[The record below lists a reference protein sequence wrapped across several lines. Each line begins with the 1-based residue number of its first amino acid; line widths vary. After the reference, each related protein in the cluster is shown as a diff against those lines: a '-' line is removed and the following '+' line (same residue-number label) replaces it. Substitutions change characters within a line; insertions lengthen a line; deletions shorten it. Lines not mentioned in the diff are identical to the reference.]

1 MVESKLEKG
10 CRTMRKILF
19 SILAISVF
27 SGCASLPLNYP
38 RTSTTA
44 LPQPEETSSWRRI
57 QPQLDGPPGESA
69 FYLLPSGIDAFV
81 ARMLLIDAAE
91 RTLDL
96 QYYIFQGAITPKL
109 VVDRML
115 AAADRGVR
123 IRLLVDDWNI
133 KGKDFVLAMIDTH
146 PNVEVRVF
154 NPVAGFR
161 SSSLS
166 RPFHY
171 LLGAERIKN
180 RMHNKAFV
188 VDNTFAIVGGRNLGD
203 EYFQAQGDVN
213 FEDMDLMAI
222 GPIAKEVSAGFDEY
236 WNHELAIPI
245 RAFVSQEPA
254 AEDIQKARLMLD
266 QHREALKAT
275 EFGRKLRESDLLK
288 RLEAG
293 RLPVVWAQG
302 EVLYD
307 RPERVIASGPPNPS
321 NSIGPR
327 LRKMI
332 EESQNEALLIS
343 PYFVPR
349 ETGVELFAKIRHRG
363 VTVKILTN
371 SLASNDVPIVH
382 GGYARYRKD
391 LLRMGVDLFELKPVL
406 GQKEEKDH
414 RQLGGSSGA
423 ALHAKTFIMDRKV
436 LFVGTLNF
444 DPRSV
449 FSDTQNGIVV
459 RSETLAGEA
468 ARLFEE
474 ITSAHRAFRVTLR
487 TSSTESNGSA
497 SERDE
502 LEWITQENGKEVRYF
517 HEPKTGLWRRVTTKI
532 LSLLAP
538 EKML

>member
-1 MVESKLEKG
+1 
-10 CRTMRKILF
+10 MRKVLFLVLIL
-19 SILAISVF
+19 SVL
-27 SGCASLPLNYP
+27 SGCASIPLDHP

-44 LPQPEETSSWRRI
+44 LPQPGETSLWRRI
-57 QPQLDGPPGESA
+57 QPQFDSHPGESG

-81 ARMLLIDAAE
+81 ARILLIDAAE

-96 QYYIFQGAITPKL
+96 QYYIFHGDITPKL

-133 KGKDFVLAMIDTH
+133 KGKDFVLAMIDAH
-146 PNVEVRVF
+146 PNIEVRVF
-154 NPVAGFR
+154 NPIPGSR
-161 SSSLS
+161 SSFLS
-166 RPFHY
+166 RPLHY
-171 LLGAERIKN
+171 LLGAERIKK

-188 VDNTFAIVGGRNLGD
+188 VDNTVAIVGGRNIGD
-203 EYFQAQGDVN
+203 EYFQAHGDVN
-213 FEDMDLMAI
+213 FEDMDIMAV

-245 RAFVSQEPA
+245 QAFVSQEPA
-254 AEDIQKARLMLD
+254 AEDIQKARRTLD
-266 QHREALKAT
+266 DHREAMKAT
-275 EFGRKLRESDLLK
+275 EYGGKLRESDLLK

-307 RPERVIASGPPNPS
+307 RPERVNASGPPNAS
-321 NSIGPR
+321 NSMGPR
-327 LRKMI
+327 LREMI
-332 EESQNEALLIS
+332 EQAQNEALLIS

-349 ETGVELFAKIRHRG
+349 EAGVKMFARMRDRG

-371 SLASNDVPIVH
+371 SLASNDVPIAH

-391 LLRMGVDLFELKPVL
+391 LLRLGVDLFEVRPAPGRREK
-406 GQKEEKDH
+406 KDH
-414 RQLGGSSGA
+414 TQVGGSSGA
-423 ALHAKTFIMDRKV
+423 ALHAKTFILDRKV
-436 LFVGTLNF
+436 LFVGTLNL

-449 FSDTQNGIVV
+449 RFDTQNGIAV
-459 RSETLAGEA
+459 RSETLARQA
-468 ARLFEE
+468 ASLFEE
-474 ITSAHRAFRVTLR
+474 SASAHRAFRVTLR
-487 TSSTESNGSA
+487 TSSTEANGSPSA
-497 SERDE
+497 GNA
-502 LEWITQENGKEVRYF
+502 LEWVTEENGKEVRYF
-517 HEPKTGLWRRVTTKI
+517 HEPETGLWRRITVKI

>member
-1 MVESKLEKG
+1 
-10 CRTMRKILF
+10 MRKIFFL
-19 SILAISVF
+19 ILVISVL

-44 LPQPEETSSWRRI
+44 LSQPEETSLWRRI
-57 QPQLDGPPGESA
+57 QPQLDSHQGESG

-81 ARMLLIDAAE
+81 ARILLIDAAE

-96 QYYIFQGAITPKL
+96 QYYIFHGDITPKL

-133 KGKDFVLAMIDTH
+133 KGKDVVLAMIDAH
-146 PNVEVRVF
+146 PNIEVRIF
-154 NPVAGFR
+154 NPVAGSR
-161 SSSLS
+161 SSFLS
-166 RPFHY
+166 RPLNY
-171 LLGAERIKN
+171 LFGAGRIKN
-180 RMHNKAFV
+180 RMHNKAFI
-188 VDNTFAIVGGRNLGD
+188 VDNTAAIVGGRNLGD
-203 EYFQAQGDVN
+203 EYFQAHGDVN
-213 FEDMDLMAI
+213 FEDMDLMAV

-236 WNHELAIPI
+236 WNHELAIPV
-245 RAFVSQEPA
+245 RAFVTREPP
-254 AEDIQKARLMLD
+254 AEDIEKARQILD
-266 QHREALKAT
+266 EHREAMKAT
-275 EFGRKLRESDLLK
+275 EYGRKLRESDLLK

-307 RPERVIASGPPNPS
+307 RPERVNASGPPNPS

-327 LRKMI
+327 LREII
-332 EESQNEALLIS
+332 EGAKNEALLIS

-349 ETGVELFAKIRHRG
+349 ETGVELFAKMRHRG
-363 VTVKILTN
+363 VAVKILTN
-371 SLASNDVPIVH
+371 SLASNDVPLAH

-391 LLRMGVDLFELKPVL
+391 LLKLGVDLFELKPVP

-423 ALHAKTFIMDRKV
+423 ALHAKTFILDRKV
-436 LFVGTLNF
+436 LFVGTLNL

-449 FSDTQNGIVV
+449 YSDTQNGIAV
-459 RSETLAGEA
+459 RSETLAEQA

-474 ITSAHRAFRVTLR
+474 SASAHRAFRVTLR
-487 TSSTESNGSA
+487 TGSTESNGSA

-502 LEWITQENGKEVRYF
+502 LEWITEQNGKEVRYF
-517 HEPKTGLWRRVTTKI
+517 HEPETGLWRRITVKI
-532 LSLLAP
+532 LSLFAP

>member
-1 MVESKLEKG
+1 MQ
-10 CRTMRKILF
+10 KILF
-19 SILAISVF
+19 LILAISVL
-27 SGCASLPLNYP
+27 SGCASLPLNTS

-44 LPQPEETSSWRRI
+44 LPRPEETSLWRRI
-57 QPQLDGPPGESA
+57 QPQLDGHPGESG
-69 FYLLPSGIDAFV
+69 FYLLPSGIDAFI

-96 QYYIFQGAITPKL
+96 QYYIFHGDITPKL

-133 KGKDFVLAMIDTH
+133 MGKDLVLAMIDAH
-146 PNVEVRVF
+146 PNIEVRIF
-154 NPVAGFR
+154 NPVAGSR

-171 LLGAERIKN
+171 LLGAKRIKN

-188 VDNTFAIVGGRNLGD
+188 VDNTAAIVGGRNLGD
-203 EYFQAQGDVN
+203 EYFQAHEDVN

-245 RAFVSQEPA
+245 RAFVTREPP
-254 AEDIQKARLMLD
+254 AEDIEKARQILD
-266 QHREALKAT
+266 EHREAMKAT

-307 RPERVIASGPPNPS
+307 RPARVNASGIPDPS
-321 NSIGPR
+321 NSMGPR
-327 LRKMI
+327 LREMI
-332 EESQNEALLIS
+332 EGAQTEALLIS

-349 ETGVELFAKIRHRG
+349 ERGVEMFAKMRQRG

-371 SLASNDVPIVH
+371 SLASNDVPIAH

-391 LLRMGVDLFELKPVL
+391 LLRLGVDLFELRPAP
-406 GQKEEKDH
+406 GQREKKDH
-414 RQLGGSSGA
+414 TQVGGSSGA
-423 ALHAKTFIMDRKV
+423 ALHAKTFILDRNV
-436 LFVGTLNF
+436 VFVGTLNL

-449 FSDTQNGIVV
+449 WSDTQNGIAV
-459 RSETLAGEA
+459 RSETLARQA
-468 ARLFEE
+468 AALFEE
-474 ITSAHRAFRVTLR
+474 SASAHRAFRVTFR
-487 TSSTESNGSA
+487 TGSTESNGSA

-502 LEWITQENGKEVRYF
+502 LEWITEEDGREVRYS
-517 HEPKTGLWRRVTTKI
+517 HEPKTGLWRRLSVKF
-532 LSLLAP
+532 LSLFAP
-538 EKML
+538 EKMM

>member
-1 MVESKLEKG
+1 MKNLL
-10 CRTMRKILF
+10 ILVL
-19 SILAISVF
+19 ILSVL

-38 RTSTTA
+38 RTFTTA
-44 LPQPEETSSWRRI
+44 LSQPEETSLRRKI
-57 QPQLDGPPGESA
+57 QPQLDDHPGESA

-81 ARMLLIDAAE
+81 ARILLINAAE

-96 QYYIFQGAITPKL
+96 QYYIFHGDVTPKL

-133 KGKDFVLAMIDTH
+133 KGKDFVLAMIDAH
-146 PNVEVRVF
+146 PNIEVRVF

-203 EYFQAQGDVN
+203 EYFQAHGDVN

-245 RAFVSQEPA
+245 QAFVSQSPA
-254 AEDIQKARLMLD
+254 EEDVQKARLMLD
-266 QHREALKAT
+266 QHREAMKAT
-275 EFGRKLRESDLLK
+275 EYGKKLRESDLLK

-307 RPERVIASGPPNPS
+307 RPERVTASGPPNPS
-321 NSIGPR
+321 HSMGPR

-349 ETGVELFAKIRHRG
+349 ETGVALFAKMRDRG

-382 GGYARYRKD
+382 SGYARYRKD
-391 LLRMGVDLFELKPVL
+391 LLRLGVDLFELRPAPWQREK
-406 GQKEEKDH
+406 KDH
-414 RQLGGSSGA
+414 KQLGGSSGA
-423 ALHAKTFIMDRKV
+423 ALHAKTFILDRKV
-436 LFVGTLNF
+436 LFVGTLNL

-449 FSDTQNGIVV
+449 WSDTQNGIVV
-459 RSETLAGEA
+459 RSETLAEQA

-474 ITSAHRAFRVTLR
+474 STSSHRAFKVTLR
-487 TSSTESNGSA
+487 KSSTEVNGSPSA
-497 SERDE
+497 DNG
-502 LEWITQENGKEVRYF
+502 LEWITEENGKEVRYS
-517 HEPKTGLWRRVTTKI
+517 HEPKTGLWRRLTVKV
-532 LSLLAP
+532 LSLFAP

>member
-1 MVESKLEKG
+1 MKKL
-10 CRTMRKILF
+10 LF
-19 SILAISVF
+19 LVLILASL

-38 RTSTTA
+38 RTPTSA
-44 LPQPEETSSWRRI
+44 LPHPEETRLWRTI
-57 QPQLDGPPGESA
+57 QPQLDGHPGESG

-81 ARMLLIDAAE
+81 ARILLIDAAE

-96 QYYIFQGAITPKL
+96 QYYIFHGDITPKL

-133 KGKDFVLAMIDTH
+133 RGKDHVLAMIDTH
-146 PNVEVRVF
+146 PNIEVRVF
-154 NPVAGFR
+154 NPVAGSR
-161 SSSLS
+161 SSFLS
-166 RPFHY
+166 RPLHY
-171 LLGAERIKN
+171 VFGAERIKN

-188 VDNTFAIVGGRNLGD
+188 VDNTVAIVGGRNIGD
-203 EYFQAQGDVN
+203 EYFQAQHDVN
-213 FEDMDLMAI
+213 FEDIDLMAM

-245 RAFVSQEPA
+245 RAFVSQDPA
-254 AEDIQKARLMLD
+254 AEDVEKARLILD
-266 QHREALKAT
+266 QHREAMKAT
-275 EFGRKLRESDLLK
+275 EYGRKLRESDLLK

-307 RPERVIASGPPNPS
+307 RPGRVNASGPLDPS
-321 NSIGPR
+321 NSMGPR
-327 LRKMI
+327 LREII
-332 EESQNEALLIS
+332 EEAQSEALLIS

-349 ETGVELFAKIRHRG
+349 ERGVKMFARMRDRG

-371 SLASNDVPIVH
+371 SLASNDVPIAH

-391 LLRMGVDLFELKPVL
+391 LLRLGVDLFELKPVP
-406 GQKEEKDH
+406 GQREEKDH
-414 RQLGGSSGA
+414 TQLGGSSGA
-423 ALHAKTFIMDRKV
+423 ALHAKTFILDRKV
-436 LFVGTLNF
+436 LFVGTFNL

-449 FSDTQNGIVV
+449 WSDTQNGIVV
-459 RSETLAGEA
+459 RSETLAGQA

-474 ITSAHRAFRVTLR
+474 STSMQRAFRVTLR
-487 TSSTESNGSA
+487 TSSTEANGSPSA
-497 SERDE
+497 GTG
-502 LEWITQENGKEVRYF
+502 LEWVTEENGKEVRYF
-517 HEPKTGLWRRVTTKI
+517 HEPETGLWRRISLKF
-532 LSLLAP
+532 LSLFAP

>member
-1 MVESKLEKG
+1 
-10 CRTMRKILF
+10 MRKILF
-19 SILAISVF
+19 LILAISAF
-27 SGCASLPLNYP
+27 SGCANLPLNYP

-44 LPQPEETSSWRRI
+44 LSQPEETSLWRRI
-57 QPQLDGPPGESA
+57 QPQLDGHPGESG

-81 ARMLLIDAAE
+81 ARILLIDAAE

-96 QYYIFQGAITPKL
+96 QYYIFHGDITPKL
-109 VVDRML
+109 VVDRLL

-133 KGKDFVLAMIDTH
+133 KGKDFVLAMIDAH
-146 PNVEVRVF
+146 PNIEVRIF
-154 NPVAGFR
+154 NPVAGSR

-188 VDNTFAIVGGRNLGD
+188 VDNIIAIVGGRNIGD
-203 EYFQAQGDVN
+203 EYFQAHDDIN
-213 FEDMDLMAI
+213 FEDMDLMAT

-236 WNHELAIPI
+236 WNHELAIPV
-245 RAFVSQEPA
+245 RAFVAREPPA
-254 AEDIQKARLMLD
+254 DDIEKARQILD
-266 QHREALKAT
+266 EHRETLKGT
-275 EFGRKLRESDLLK
+275 EYGRKLRESDLLK

-307 RPERVIASGPPNPS
+307 RPDRVNASGPPNPS
-321 NSIGPR
+321 NSMGPR
-327 LRKMI
+327 LREMI
-332 EESQNEALLIS
+332 EEAQNEVLLIS

-349 ETGVELFAKIRHRG
+349 ERGVELFAKMRHRG

-371 SLASNDVPIVH
+371 SLASNDVPIAH

-391 LLRMGVDLFELKPVL
+391 LLRLGVDLFELRPAP
-406 GQKEEKDH
+406 GQREKKDH
-414 RQLGGSSGA
+414 TQVSGSSGA
-423 ALHAKTFIMDRKV
+423 ALHAKTFILDRKV
-436 LFVGTLNF
+436 LFVGTLNL

-449 FSDTQNGIVV
+449 RFDTQNGIVV
-459 RSETLAGEA
+459 RSETLAGQA

-474 ITSAHRAFRVTLR
+474 TTSLHRAFRVTFR
-487 TSSTESNGSA
+487 MDSPEVNGSP
-497 SERDE
+497 SGGTG
-502 LEWITQENGKEVRYF
+502 LEWVTEENGKEVRYF
-517 HEPKTGLWRRVTTKI
+517 HEPETGLWRRITVKI
-532 LSLLAP
+532 LSLFAP